1 MTPVTCFVC
10 AVLVAIEIIFVPLY
24 LKKMWP
30 TKNWH
35 SLGYKMVCASAYL
48 LLALT
53 LIASEGGWQPYS
65 LLMFAGLCGS
75 WLGDLNLHI
84 PKPTKK
90 FFIIG
95 MFFFMLA
102 HILYCLAYVH
112 VQKTFF
118 PDVPIVSWWEIA
130 ATVAFLIIYF
140 AVCLIK
146 KVSFGSMVFPSIIYG
161 ISVTMMMLKSSS
173 LAVRLMIHNPQD
185 FLLPSVLLITGGL
198 CFLLSDSSLA
208 LISFDTRYKKFKL
221 KVFNIITYFLAQV
234 CLAFTVIFFD

>member
-1 MTPVTCFVC
+1 MTPITCFVC
-10 AVLVAIEIIFVPLY
+10 ALLVATEIIFVPLY

-35 SLGYKMVCASAYL
+35 SLGYKMVCASAYML
-48 LLALT
+48 IALT
-53 LIASEGGWQPYS
+53 LIIAKGGFRPYS
-65 LLMFAGLCGS
+65 LLMFIGLGCS

-95 MFFFMLA
+95 MFFFMAA
-102 HILYCLAYVH
+102 HIFYCLAYIH
-112 VQKTFF
+112 VQNTFF
-118 PDVPIVSWWEIA
+118 PDIPIVLWWEIA
-130 ATVAFLIIYF
+130 SAAAFLASYF

-146 KVSFGSMVFPSIIYG
+146 KVSFGSMVFPSIVYG
-161 ISVTMMMLKSSS
+161 ISVTMMMLKSCS
-173 LAVRLMIHNPQD
+173 LAVRLMIHSTQN
-185 FLLPSVLLITGGL
+185 FLVPSLLLFIGGV
-198 CFLLSDSSLA
+198 CFLLSDASLA
-208 LISFDTRYKKFKL
+208 LISFDTRYKKFRL